1 MTALA
6 PLPVGAAARIVY
18 FGTPE
23 VAVAPLRALHA
34 SGVHVDLVITRPD
47 TRRGRGSETSP
58 SAVKNAA
65 TELGIPVS
73 HELGDAAALA
83 GGDTLLGVVV
93 AFGKLLPMSL
103 LSKVPLVNVHFSL
116 LPRWRGA
123 APVERAILAG
133 DRETGVCI
141 MRVAEALDTG
151 EVYRRAVVE
160 IRIDDSAEILRNRLC
175 EYSIPLLLDVVSAGA
190 GAGEP
195 QAGEA
200 SYASKITARDMAF
213 DWTTS
218 AEQLVRITRVGV
230 GHTIF
235 RGRRLNIR
243 TARAINAPV
252 SGAPG
257 QFQELAPDGIVVV
270 TGQGAI
276 CLQSVQPEGKPMLDA
291 LSWSRGARLEP
302 NELFG

>member
-58 SAVKNAA
+58 SPVKQAAV
-65 TELGIPVS
+65 ELGIPVS
-73 HELGDAAALA
+73 HELGDATVLA
-83 GGDTLLGVVV
+83 GDDNLLGIVV
-93 AFGKLLPMSL
+93 AYGRLLPLSL
-103 LSKVPLVNVHFSL
+103 LTVVPLVNVHFSL

-151 EVYRRAVVE
+151 EVYRREVVE
-160 IRIDDSAEILRNRLC
+160 IQTDESSDTLRDRLC
-175 EYSIPLLLDVVSAGA
+175 AVSIPLLLDVVSYGA

-195 QAGEA
+195 QMGEA
-200 SYASKITARDMAF
+200 SYASKITSRDMAF

-230 GHTIF
+230 GHTLF
-235 RGRRLNIR
+235 RGKRINIR
-243 TARAINAPV
+243 SARIV
-252 SGAPG
+252 ESSKLDVPG
-257 QFQELAPDGIVVV
+257 QFVELASDGVIVA

-276 CLQSVQPEGKPMLDA
+276 CLQTVQPEGKPVLDA
-291 LSWSRGARLEP
+291 LRWSRGARLEP
-302 NELFG
+302 DELFG